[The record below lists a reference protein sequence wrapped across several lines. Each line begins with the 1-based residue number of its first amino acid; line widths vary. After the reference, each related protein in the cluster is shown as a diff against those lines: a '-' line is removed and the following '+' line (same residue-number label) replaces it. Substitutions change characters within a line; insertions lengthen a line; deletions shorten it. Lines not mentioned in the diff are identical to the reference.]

1 VIHVRAVLLEGNA
14 EVMRANY
21 EYKIQLHTYRV
32 LSLMFQGKRREKQKR
47 EKEKRRK
54 EVDV

>member
-1 VIHVRAVLLEGNA
+1 MIHVRAVLLEGNA